1 MSYNDPRFEPIRSSR
16 SSEKGDNAM
25 WIAGTLA
32 VCVVVG
38 LIVFATVRTPSTA
51 TNTLPTVTTAPRAP
65 APTTGAGNATS
76 GTKTPT
82 GETTGAGNAA
92 SGTVPLE
99 PQPQR

>member
-65 APTTGAGNATS
+65 APTTGATS
-76 GTKTPT
+76 GTKTQ

-92 SGTVPLE
+92 SGTVPPE